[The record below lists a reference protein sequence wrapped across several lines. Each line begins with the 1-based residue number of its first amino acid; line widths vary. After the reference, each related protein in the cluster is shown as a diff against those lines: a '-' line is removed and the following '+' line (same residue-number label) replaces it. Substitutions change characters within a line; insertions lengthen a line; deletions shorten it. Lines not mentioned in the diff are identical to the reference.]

1 MSDLEAYL
9 RQCKARAEIKETVSD
24 EQFRLNFEA
33 LSASLG
39 VAAMRDPV
47 VHGFARAFSARV
59 DFDKEICLVAM
70 VRQLVENKLE
80 MCERYAGLL
89 NKRSHYCPA
98 T

>member
-9 RQCKARAEIKETVSD
+9 RQCKARAEIKETISD
-24 EQFRLNFEA
+24 EQFRLNFGA

-47 VHGFARAFSARV
+47 VYGLARMFSARV
-59 DFDKEICLVAM
+59 DFDKETCLVAM

-80 MCERYAGLL
+80 MCERYAEMLS
-89 NKRSHYCPA
+89 KHPYYCPA